1 MKKLIELD
9 YLEVDGADKVLL
21 PANYPSNG
29 MFIVNDGTY
38 LSMANVR
45 NKNGEN
51 AGYVDITPIPA
62 SYKILDSENSIQI
75 KEEVPKRNGV
85 GEWVSGKTLKEIIQ
99 ILIDKKS

>member
-9 YLEVDGADKVLL
+9 YLEVDGWDKVCL
-21 PANYPSNG
+21 PVNYPSNG
-29 MFIVNDGTY
+29 MFIVNDGTF

-51 AGYVDITPIPA
+51 VGCVDIMPIPA
-62 SYKILDSENSIQI
+62 SYKILDSEVSTPP

-99 ILIDKKS
+99 ILTDKQP